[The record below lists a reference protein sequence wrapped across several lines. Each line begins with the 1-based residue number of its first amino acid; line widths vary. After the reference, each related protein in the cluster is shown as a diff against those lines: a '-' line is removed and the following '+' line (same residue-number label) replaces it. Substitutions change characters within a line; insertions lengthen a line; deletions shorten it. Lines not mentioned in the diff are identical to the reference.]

1 MYFPSILLYIILST
15 RIGFKALEWQA
26 SLLCAT
32 DNVILLQNNFLAENI
47 MFTLSICR
55 HPTGKGFLAL
65 LQILLNFWVLKITD
79 SIRFAYLVSGQPDK
93 KKILD
98 IRCICTNRFLSE
110 IVRYR

>member
-1 MYFPSILLYIILST
+1 
-15 RIGFKALEWQA
+15 
-26 SLLCAT
+26 
-32 DNVILLQNNFLAENI
+32 

-98 IRCICTNRFLSE
+98 IRCICTNRFLE
-110 IVRYR
+110 IRDCEVPVVISFEPWRDRYTGG